1 MVAALHAESEAPTG
15 AGISASPPQATQS
28 TPTLP
33 RGLSDA
39 QARQRLSLHGP
50 NEVGD
55 TQKRGLARTL
65 RGVFSEPMFLL
76 LLAAAAIY
84 LLLGDLGEGLLLA
97 FFAVVTVGL
106 VVMQERRSE
115 HALAALRTLSAPQVR
130 VVRDGR
136 MARIPARELVPGDIF
151 LVGEGE
157 RVAADGIVREAVGLQ
172 VDESLLTGESVP
184 VDKRVWQVQD
194 GLAMASPER
203 NASAFVYASTLAITG
218 HAVIESVATGA
229 GTQVGRIGASLA
241 AIETAPT
248 PLEQHLRRLV
258 RVFGLAAA
266 AICAVIVV
274 VYGLVHGDWMQ
285 GLLSAVAIGMA
296 MLPEEFPMALAVF
309 LSLGAWRLAR
319 IKVLARRPAVI
330 EALGAATVLCVD
342 KTGTLTENRMQLSRL
357 VTDEMEVGIEAGKDL
372 PEAVH
377 RLLEFGMLASRRDGS
392 DPMDRALLARGDAL
406 LAGTAHLHPDWTLT
420 REFPLSPELL
430 AMSHEWTDAAGR
442 LRVAAKGAP
451 EAVFDLCHLDPQ
463 RSADLLARVKRLA
476 AQGLRVLAVA
486 EACPPRGETVAHQHD
501 HDFTLLGLA
510 AFEDPL
516 RDSVPDAVAQAREA
530 GITVVMVTGD
540 HAATALAI
548 AEQAGLDVRGGVLTG
563 ADIAG
568 FGEAELARAVRHV
581 RVFARVMPEHKLRL
595 VLALRRNGETVAMT
609 GDGVNDAPALKAA
622 HVGIAMG
629 IRGTDVAREA
639 AGLVLLDEDF
649 GRIVGGVRMG
659 RRIFDNLRKVMTYIT
674 AIHVPVAG
682 LALLPLLLGLPPLM
696 LPVHVVL
703 TEMVIDPVCSLAF
716 EGAAEAPGLMR
727 RPPRRT
733 DDGIVGWSMLWQGLA
748 QGSCLLAATLGV
760 YMLAL
765 QAGRDTDVARTL
777 AVVGL
782 TFGNLMLVAANMA
795 IGNGLRALSG
805 RSARAFWAVA
815 AVAASALATAVLVPG
830 PRRLLHFGV
839 PAAEDLVLALVTVAL
854 AVGAGITW
862 SGRLRSASASRPPS

>member
-1 MVAALHAESEAPTG
+1 MAVLRSETQAPAGVDAPAAAPV
-15 AGISASPPQATQS
+15 P
-28 TPTLP
+28 P
-33 RGLSDA
+33 RGLSGA
-39 QARQRLSLHGP
+39 QALERLSLHGP

-55 TQKRGLARTL
+55 TEKRGLARTL
-65 RGVFSEPMFLL
+65 RGVFTEPMFLL
-76 LLAAAAIY
+76 LLAAAALY
-84 LLLGDLGEGLLLA
+84 LMLGDLGEGLLLA
-97 FFAVVTVGL
+97 CFAVITVGL
-106 VVMQERRSE
+106 VVLQERRSE
-115 HALAALRTLSAPQVR
+115 HALAALRVLSAPQVR
-130 VVRDGR
+130 VVRDGCIG
-136 MARIPARELVPGDIF
+136 RIPARELVPGDIF

-157 RVAADGIVREAVGLQ
+157 RVAADGIVRETVGLQ

-184 VDKRVWQVQD
+184 VGKRAWQVQD
-194 GLAMASPER
+194 GLGMASPEG
-203 NASAFVYASTLAITG
+203 NDGAFAYASTLAVAG
-218 HAVIESVATGA
+218 HAVIEALATGA

-248 PLEQHLRRLV
+248 PLERHLRQLV

-266 AICAVIVV
+266 AICAVIVLG
-274 VYGLVHGDWMQ
+274 YGMLRGDWMQ

-342 KTGTLTENRMQLSRL
+342 KTGTLTENRMRLSRL
-357 VTDEMEVGIEAGKDL
+357 VTDEADVRLDAGGEL
-372 PEAVH
+372 PETAQ

-392 DPMDRALLARGDAL
+392 DPMDRALISRGDAL
-406 LAGTAHLHPDWTLT
+406 LAGTARLHPDWTLT
-420 REFPLSPELL
+420 REFPLSPELP
-430 AMSHEWTDAAGR
+430 AMSLEWTDAAGR
-442 LRVAAKGAP
+442 FRVATKGAP
-451 EAVFDLCHLDPQ
+451 EAVFSLCRLDPQ
-463 RSADLLARVKRLA
+463 RSADLLGRVKQLA

-486 EACPPRGETVAHQHD
+486 EARLPRGETVVHQRD
-501 HDFTLLGLA
+501 HDFSLLGLT

-516 RDSVPDAVAQAREA
+516 RDSVPGAVAQAREA
-530 GITVVMVTGD
+530 GIAVVMITGD

-548 AEQAGLDVRGGVLTG
+548 ARQAGIDVHAGVLTG
-563 ADIAG
+563 ADIEG
-568 FGEAELARAVRHV
+568 LGEAGLVQAVRQV
-581 RVFARVMPEHKLRL
+581 RVFARVMPQQKLKL

-622 HVGIAMG
+622 HIGIAMG
-629 IRGTDVAREA
+629 MRGTDVAREA

-696 LPVHVVL
+696 MPVHVVL

-716 EGAAEAPGLMR
+716 EGAAEAPGLMQ

-733 DDGIVGWSMLWQGLA
+733 DDGIVGWPMLWRGLTQG
-748 QGSCLLAATLGV
+748 GCLLAATLGLYV
-760 YMLAL
+760 LAL
-765 QAGRDTDVARTL
+765 QGGRDADAARTL

-782 TFGNLMLVAANMA
+782 TLGNLMLVAANMA
-795 IGNGLRALSG
+795 LGNGLRSLADA
-805 RSARAFWAVA
+805 SARAFWTVA
-815 AVAASALATAVLVPG
+815 AMATSALAIAVLVPG
-830 PRRLLHFGV
+830 PRRLLHFDV
-839 PAAEDLVLALVTVAL
+839 PAVGDLLLALGTVAL
-854 AVGAGITW
+854 AVAAGVAW
-862 SGRLRSASASRPPS
+862 SARLRHAHDRDDPGGTALEQ